1 MHWANRGGKRKRR
14 KRVEFG
20 FLVMES
26 SSICTLPFVGIVL
39 GHFLVSYKTRYVI
52 RITRHTNFIYFPVS
66 AIIY

>member
-1 MHWANRGGKRKRR
+1 MHWANRGGKRKRS

-39 GHFLVSYKTRYVI
+39 GHFLVSCLDI
-52 RITRHTNFIYFPVS
+52 RHDT
-66 AIIY
+66 